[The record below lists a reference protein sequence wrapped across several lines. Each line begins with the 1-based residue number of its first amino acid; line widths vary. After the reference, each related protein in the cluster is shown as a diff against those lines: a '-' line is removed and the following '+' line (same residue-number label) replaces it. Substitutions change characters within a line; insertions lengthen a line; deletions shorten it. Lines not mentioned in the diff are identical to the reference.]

1 MISAACCGLISGM
14 TKLVVAL
21 SADEINFFS
30 FESSKTV
37 TRVIV
42 LSYLFQNLSEKS
54 FNLLAADDS
63 SYTVPFSVSNCTI
76 LVVRLP
82 EPLRFF
88 RAFQIIVSI
97 DLYILR

>member
-1 MISAACCGLISGM
+1 M
-14 TKLVVAL
+14 K
-21 SADEINFFS
+21 
-30 FESSKTV
+30 
-37 TRVIV
+37 
-42 LSYLFQNLSEKS
+42 KS
-54 FNLLAADDS
+54 FNSLATDDS

>member
-1 MISAACCGLISGM
+1 MQSGWINDGAIRLRILALKPSCPVALLTEILLMISAACCGLISGM

-42 LSYLFQNLSEKS
+42 LSYLFQNLSEK
-54 FNLLAADDS
+54 
-63 SYTVPFSVSNCTI
+63 
-76 LVVRLP
+76 VV
-82 EPLRFF
+82 
-88 RAFQIIVSI
+88 
-97 DLYILR
+97 